1 MSSPNT
7 EHRSDLDV
15 VRTALDQDYE
25 VLEELGRGGM
35 AVVYRARERQ
45 LGREVALKVLPF
57 SLAHDAD
64 LVARFEREART
75 AAQLEHPNIV
85 PIHRVGRSGQ
95 VIFFAMQL
103 LRGESLGGRL
113 KSRGTLPAVEVR
125 RMLAETASALGH
137 AHARGIVHR
146 DVKPDNI
153 LLDASGRCMVTDF
166 GIARSA
172 ADSRLT
178 ASGMSLGTP
187 RYMSPEQARARDV
200 DGRSDL
206 YSLGI
211 VGYECL
217 VGRLPFDGDDPIAI
231 LIDHVQSPLPV
242 PALATRG
249 TDDERRLWLIVAR
262 LLAKQPDD
270 RFQTAEA
277 LVEALESRV
286 ATAHVP
292 LAHAAGSDDATI
304 YAPLAD
310 APRSSAALD
319 SALAAGVE
327 LLRQQKPRVDAG
339 LAAGRRFVEA
349 NAPRVKAAAV
359 QAGEAG
365 ARAAAL
371 AMDEAAPR
379 VNRVVAAAS
388 GNGRRLVMLG
398 ATGLVLLVGSYYAVH
413 FGTMHRSR
421 CPQAAQGPT
430 DTVVTPAAKVRPP
443 AILVDDVGRLDAGSD
458 LDVYYDICGLPAGEF
473 KTRITVVRN
482 TSGLQRLLGRTSEP
496 VSESYSE
503 RSTGAPLR
511 RHRTID
517 MDGRPA
523 GSYTLGVVV
532 TDDKGRRRERY
543 HEFQVTGG

>member
-1 MSSPNT
+1 MSSLNP

-15 VRTALDQDYE
+15 VRTALDGDYE

-57 SLAHDAD
+57 ALAHDAD
-64 LVARFEREART
+64 FVARFEREART

-103 LRGESLGGRL
+103 LRGESLAGRL
-113 KSRGTLPAVEVR
+113 RARGALPAGDVR
-125 RMLAETASALGH
+125 RVLAETGGALGH

-153 LLDASGRCMVTDF
+153 LLDATGRCMVTDF
-166 GIARSA
+166 GIARST

-178 ASGMSLGTP
+178 ATGMSLGTP

-206 YSLGI
+206 YSLGV

-217 VGRLPFDGDDPIAI
+217 VGRLPFDGDDAI
-231 LIDHVQSPLPV
+231 GILLEHVQSPVPV
-242 PALATRG
+242 PEIATRG
-249 TDDERRLWLIVAR
+249 SAEERQLYAIIAR
-262 LLAKQPDD
+262 LLAKTPEE

-277 LVEALESRV
+277 LVEALASHAMPER
-286 ATAHVP
+286 T
-292 LAHAAGSDDATI
+292 HAARSS
-304 YAPLAD
+304 APTAYSPLTE

-327 LLRQQKPRVDAG
+327 LLRQQRPRVDAG

-349 NAPRVKAAAV
+349 NAPRVKSAAV

-371 AMDEAAPR
+371 TIEEAAPR
-379 VNRVVAAAS
+379 VNRALAFAS
-388 GNGRRLVMLG
+388 GHRRRFSVMTAG
-398 ATGLVLLVGSYYAVH
+398 ALVLLAGSYYAVH
-413 FGTMHRSR
+413 FATMHRSR
-421 CPQAAQGPT
+421 CPQADAGPADSVAST
-430 DTVVTPAAKVRPP
+430 APARARAP
-443 AILVDDVGRLDAGSD
+443 AVLLDDVGRIDVGSD
-458 LDVYYDICGLPAGEF
+458 LDVYYDVCGLPAGSYR
-473 KTRITVVRN
+473 TRITVVRN
-482 TSGLQRLLGRTSEP
+482 SSGLQRLLGRSSEP
-496 VSESYSE
+496 VSQTYDE
-503 RSTGAPLR
+503 RSSGGPLR

-517 MDGRPA
+517 MDGREA
-523 GSYTLGVVV
+523 GTYTLGVVV
-532 TDDKGRRRERY
+532 TDEKGRRRERY
-543 HEFQVTGG
+543 GQFQLTGG